1 MFLPFAYN
9 DKLFF
14 NSKNQRSFDITFSG
28 VLQNS
33 HGDKVQS
40 DLRAKI
46 MNVFFY
52 TFLDIPLFKRRKFK
66 NLNIFWNSVPRSKIG
81 IIISRMF
88 GFYKFI
94 DIKEYARLQRDTK
107 IYLNCK
113 SPLNLISPRYFENV
127 ASGCLVLSEKIM
139 K

>member
-14 NSKNQRSFDITFSG
+14 NFKNQRSFDITFSG

-66 NLNIFWNSVPRSKIG
+66 NLNIF
-81 IIISRMF
+81 
-88 GFYKFI
+88 
-94 DIKEYARLQRDTK
+94 
-107 IYLNCK
+107 
-113 SPLNLISPRYFENV
+113 
-127 ASGCLVLSEKIM
+127 
-139 K
+139 